1 MGSWDKNE
9 ILVTSPLLLVISGVS
24 IKFEVGS
31 QFEKVGDGID
41 KGPLGSFFNY
51 FNLGRK

>member
-1 MGSWDKNE
+1 MNSHYYGITD
-9 ILVTSPLLLVISGVS
+9 TCAGVS

-31 QFEKVGDGID
+31 QFEKSRHGID
-41 KGPLGSFFNY
+41 KGPQGSFFNY